1 MKANGNLGTVPE
13 AAFLR
18 ELPPE
23 KLYDLEKDSDQVRNL
38 EKAPKSASEPRRH
51 REILDRWIKEAD
63 DKGQKPESKKSLA
76 AICKRWG
83 SRCANPE
90 YDVFK
95 TKKNMEL
102 DQSKPSSQ

>member
-13 AAFLR
+13 AAFLG

-23 KLYDLEKDSDQVRNL
+23 KLYDLEK
-38 EKAPKSASEPRRH
+38 APKCASEPRRH
-51 REILDRWIKEAD
+51 REILDRWIKETD